1 VTILRSSYGSAA
13 LEGSGGSKPTAFS
26 IPVGAATAVRGRL
39 RQAAETG
46 KSGFTLLE
54 LVIALTI
61 MGLMAGIV
69 FSSFRLAMNSY
80 VKSQVE
86 MERGASRR
94 ILKGQIRRQ
103 VGSLFP
109 LRPVA
114 SFNMAG
120 PDSELMEGAD
130 PTRAFAPLFYGSPDS
145 VVFITVTPLVDFDK
159 PGLTVVRYGP
169 AQDEYGDSYL
179 GSMEAPFVGLDSF
192 VEMVQ
197 VPRGKPLPLIED
209 VSQIEFEYYGYDPET
224 QIFDWYSEW
233 FGEERRAVPTAI
245 RILYDKGEVLAIVNA
260 SFFGGQIQSG
270 VRNLLGRTN

>member
-1 VTILRSSYGSAA
+1 M
-13 LEGSGGSKPTAFS
+13 K
-26 IPVGAATAVRGRL
+26 
-39 RQAAETG
+39 
-46 KSGFTLLE
+46 GFTLLE
-54 LVIALTI
+54 VVIALTI

-86 MERGASRR
+86 IEREASRR

-114 SFNMAG
+114 SFNRAG
-120 PDSELMEGAD
+120 PGSGALEGQD
-130 PTRAFAPLFYGSPDS
+130 PTRAFAPLFYGSSSS
-145 VVFITVTPLVDFDK
+145 VTFITVTPLVDFDK

-169 AQDEYGDSYL
+169 SQDEYGDYYL
-179 GSMEAPFVGLDSF
+179 GSMEAAFVGLDSF
-192 VEMVQ
+192 IEMVEI
-197 VPRGKPLPLIED
+197 PKGKPLPLIED

-224 QIFDWYSEW
+224 QTFDWYSEW
-233 FGEERRAVPTAI
+233 FGDERRAVPTAI
-245 RILYDKGEVLAIVNA
+245 RIGYDKGEVVAIINA
-260 SFFGGQIQSG
+260 SFFGGRVQSG